1 VVLKEIIIPIYVE
14 KARLRVAERFERDAK
29 LLKSLDHPKIVK
41 LHDYFI
47 EEHRAFLMLEYIEGT
62 TLQEKVQMQGAMP
75 EAEVLKLAKQ
85 MLDILDYLHSSHTT
99 CGAPRLH
106 AR

>member
-1 VVLKEIIIPIYVE
+1 
-14 KARLRVAERFERDAK
+14 VAERFERDAK

-62 TLQEKVQMQGAMP
+62 TLQEKVQLHGRHCQK
-75 EAEVLKLAKQ
+75 LRFSDLAKQ

-106 AR
+106 A